1 MNRRTLLGRF
11 VAPSLGTKSAE
22 RPKYF
27 RTLIEPLETRQLLSV
42 TTLNWTVDQSVSKLT
57 IGLPDTTAT
66 ANISGT
72 SYHLTARLRDQS
84 GSGSSGTWSTGNSA
98 VISGTVAI
106 DYVDGGSLQFMT
118 GQSNLGE
125 VDTVSWRPTPG
136 IAVPN
141 PGYNIPADPLS
152 AYPNLYSNYTYTPNK
167 SDGEGTFIN
176 NTSAPAAFGT
186 RLNATITYPLVVFG
200 FTANVPVTAD
210 AGYLSLSQIS
220 NDVDS
225 PVLPISAGSFP
236 ANTTNIG
243 ISGGQA
249 DLQGFNIVGL
259 FTVPSYNLSAAGFFS
274 SATNSAAS
282 GTITNTGTL
291 TRKLTLPVSIPISYP
306 LPTDIGSVSIN
317 GTISGT
323 IVANVTLT
331 APTVDLNGTDP
342 GTGFTNTWS
351 GTPVNIGGTTPPTNA
366 LIYTDTLNMAAT
378 GGVQVSMATF
388 HTGDV
393 LAANT
398 TGTSITASY
407 AGGTL
412 TLSGTD
418 TTANYE
424 QVLDTV
430 TYNNTAGGPGVLPVT
445 VKVFATDS
453 LGLTSAESDATIN
466 IAVLN
471 TPPTVDLNGAG
482 AGTGFTST
490 WNGVSPVVI
499 TDAANA
505 TVMDDGSLAS
515 MTVTLASPAT
525 GDVLAANTTGTS
537 ITAVYA
543 AGVLTLTGVDTPADY
558 QQVLRTVT
566 YNNTAGGPGVSTESA
581 TVLAIDNGPGA
592 PLPSNMATATIN
604 INTAPTV
611 DLNGAAAGTG
621 FTSTWN
627 GVSPVVI
634 TDAANA
640 TVTDNG
646 TTLASMTVTLTG
658 PHTGDVLAANT
669 TGTSITQGFANGTLT
684 LSGVDTLADY
694 QTVLRTVTYNN
705 TSGGPGVAVE
715 TAAVVANDGSL
726 NSTPVTATINI
737 NTAPTVDLNGAA
749 AGTSYTASWSG
760 SSAVAITD
768 AANATVTDN
777 GTTLASMT
785 VTLTGSH
792 TGDVLA
798 ANTTGT
804 SITQGFAGGVLT
816 LSGVDTLADYQ
827 QVLRTVTYNNTSGG
841 PGVAVETATVVAN
854 DGFLNSTAVTSTIN
868 MPAPS
873 LSLTAGSG
881 SGAPNYTTTWYNQ
894 GTIPT
899 ENNVLATVTAL
910 SGVTTL
916 SSLKV
921 TLATFHTGDVLSLA
935 PLGGVSLTLTSSYS
949 AGTLTLS
956 GTDSVGHYQQ
966 ALRFINY
973 NNTVGGPGATPI
985 VATFVANDGTHASN
999 PVTSTININVG
1010 SGQVLGNRLFYNNS
1024 KYDGNNGNIAATDD
1038 NAIASDKTG
1047 YTGTG
1052 TATFANVS
1060 SFNKGIT
1067 GIMVDLQSGLG
1078 THTAIT
1084 AGDIS
1089 FKVSPT
1095 TFVTTTYNQLS
1106 TWSAGPTP
1114 AAVSVRIGAG
1124 QGGSDRLEITFGTGV
1139 VKNEWLE
1146 VNVHSGGNTGLSAN
1160 DVFYFGSIIGDS
1172 GAADTVL
1179 LAKTDANDYNVPFN
1193 NIIGLT
1199 TPVWNLA
1206 DYTKDGKVDG
1216 SDASTA
1222 IGNIFSL
1229 HYLANPT
1236 GPFAPN
1242 GGGSAAPAASPAATP
1257 TASASGAVSSGLSIL
1272 NSGSINVPT
1281 WLSGRLQSILTSPPV
1296 TKAIQTALHN
1306 PQILNAVE
1314 QVASK
1319 LQLNEDVLDGLLK
1332 DLGI

>member
-11 VAPSLGTKSAE
+11 SAL
-22 RPKYF
+22 RPAASSAQRPDYF
-27 RTLIEPLETRQLLSV
+27 RAMIEPLESRQLLSV
-42 TTLNWTVDQSVSKLT
+42 STLNWVIDSVHSTATFAVPDQPNT
-57 IGLPDTTAT
+57 IGINGNDYPITV
-66 ANISGT
+66 
-72 SYHLTARLRDQS
+72 RFRDQS
-84 GSGSSGTWSTGNSA
+84 SSGSSGTWSTGNRTNW
-98 VISGTVAI
+98 SGTLAI
-106 DYVDGGSLQFMT
+106 DYVDGSSLQFQA
-118 GQSNLGE
+118 GQNNYGE
-125 VDTVSWRPTPG
+125 VDNLAARPDPG
-136 IAVPN
+136 TTSVN
-141 PGYNIPADPLS
+141 PGYNTVGDPTS
-152 AYPNLYSNYTYTPNK
+152 AYPNLYSNFTYTPNGH
-167 SDGEGTFIN
+167 DGSGTYIN
-176 NTSAPAAFGT
+176 NTSAPAAFST
-186 RLNATITYPLVVFG
+186 LLNATISYPLVVFG
-200 FTANVPVTAD
+200 VTSTIPITAD
-210 AGYLSLSQIS
+210 TGYISFSQLQ
-220 NDVDS
+220 NDANS
-225 PVLPISAGSFP
+225 GVLPITAGSFDGS
-236 ANTTNIG
+236 TTNLG
-243 ISGGQA
+243 AVTGTVR
-249 DLQGFNIVGL
+249 LHGL
-259 FTVPSYNLSAAGFFS
+259 NVAGVAQTPSYNLPMYDGIG
-274 SATNSAAS
+274 SATTNGPST
-282 GTITNTGTL
+282 GTITSTGTL
-291 TRKLTLPVSIPISYP
+291 TRKLTLPLSLPVTIGGLTDTPI
-306 LPTDIGSVSIN
+306 T
-317 GTISGT
+317 GTITGQ
-323 IVANVTLT
+323 IVATATLT
-331 APTVDLNGTDP
+331 APTVDLNGNAA
-342 GTGFTNTWS
+342 GTGFTNVWTL
-351 GTPVNIGGTTPPTNA
+351 GGGPVSIGSTAASPANA
-366 LIYTDTLNMAAT
+366 QLFSDTLNMASTAGLNAT
-378 GGVQVSMATF
+378 LATF
-388 HTGDV
+388 HVGDV

-407 AGGTL
+407 SLGTL
-412 TLSGTD
+412 TLNGTD
-418 TTANYE
+418 TTAHYE
-424 QVLDTV
+424 QVLDSI
-430 TYNNTAGGPGVLPVT
+430 TYNNTAAGPGVPSVT
-445 VKVFATDS
+445 VKVVATDS
-453 LGLTSAESDATIN
+453 VALTSAESDATIN
-466 IAVLN
+466 ITAALN
-471 TPPTVDLNGAG
+471 TAPTVDLNGAA
-482 AGTGFTST
+482 AGTGFTSN
-490 WNGVSPVVI
+490 WNGVAPVVI

-505 TVMDDGSLAS
+505 TVVDDGNLAS

-558 QQVLRTVT
+558 QQVLRTIT
-566 YNNTAGGPGVSTESA
+566 YNNTAGGPGVPTESA
-581 TVLAIDNGPGA
+581 TVLAIDDGPGT
-592 PLPSNMATATIN
+592 PLPSNMA
-604 INTAPTV
+604 
-611 DLNGAAAGTG
+611 
-621 FTSTWN
+621 
-627 GVSPVVI
+627 
-634 TDAANA
+634 
-640 TVTDNG
+640 
-646 TTLASMTVTLTG
+646 
-658 PHTGDVLAANT
+658 
-669 TGTSITQGFANGTLT
+669 
-684 LSGVDTLADY
+684 
-694 QTVLRTVTYNN
+694 
-705 TSGGPGVAVE
+705 
-715 TAAVVANDGSL
+715 
-726 NSTPVTATINI
+726 TATINI

-916 SSLKV
+916 NSLKV

-985 VATFVANDGTHASN
+985 VATFVANDGTHAST

-1038 NAIASDKTG
+1038 AAIASDKTG

-1052 TATFANVS
+1052 TATFANLS

-1146 VNVHSGGNTGLSAN
+1146 VNVHSGGHTGLSAN

-1296 TKAIQTALHN
+1296 TKAIQSALQN
-1306 PQILNAVE
+1306 PQILDAVE